1 MSTEV
6 IFVAIMF
13 LALAVPMIAARFG
26 YAFVNA
32 ATIFL
37 VMTTTIITG
46 HIISLFGYASSVGT
60 VLFAA
65 IFLSTDIIS
74 ELYGHKKAYQ
84 TVVMAFIANILLV
97 SIGFLVTQIAP
108 FAANPVSDAIVVL
121 FTFIP
126 RLVFGGL
133 IAFGVSQTIDVYLFA
148 LYKKYTHGR
157 HLWLRNIGSTVISQA
172 VDTALVVTIAFYGV
186 LPNLLQLFFT
196 VYIIKVIVALLDTP
210 FCYLARHLS
219 RKHPVNF

>member
-1 MSTEV
+1 
-6 IFVAIMF
+6 MF